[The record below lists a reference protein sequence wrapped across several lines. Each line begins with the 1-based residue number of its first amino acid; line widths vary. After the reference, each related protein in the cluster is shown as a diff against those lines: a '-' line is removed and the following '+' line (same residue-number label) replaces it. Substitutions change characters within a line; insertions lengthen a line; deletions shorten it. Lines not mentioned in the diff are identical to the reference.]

1 MFSANMKLFI
11 NHKHTHVCVYVCVYI
26 YICIYM
32 YIYTHTHG
40 IYVFHLLETAFY
52 LYTNLRQRP

>member
-26 YICIYM
+26 YI
-32 YIYTHTHG
+32 HTHG